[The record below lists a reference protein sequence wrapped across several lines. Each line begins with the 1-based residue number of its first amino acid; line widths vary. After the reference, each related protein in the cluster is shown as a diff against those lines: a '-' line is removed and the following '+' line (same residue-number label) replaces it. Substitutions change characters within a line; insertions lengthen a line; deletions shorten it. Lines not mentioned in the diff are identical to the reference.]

1 MLRSGRELQKLAS
14 QLPATIM
21 TPIPFRF
28 SSASLGGGGPRV
40 VRRGVPG
47 CRMMCETTDMSFRT
61 CFSHRVGCFMRRR
74 DLHRKPHCVDVDLGM
89 S

>member
-28 SSASLGGGGPRV
+28 SSASLGGAGPAGRPA
-40 VRRGVPG
+40 RRPG
-47 CRMMCETTDMSFRT
+47 LSNRC
-61 CFSHRVGCFMRRR
+61 G
-74 DLHRKPHCVDVDLGM
+74 DV
-89 S
+89 